1 MKTRVFCRA
10 VILFLAVDFLTPA
23 GAQAVTMTLTD
34 LNSTA
39 SIDPSSQSGMS
50 NWSVNGTN
58 QLAQQW
64 FWFRT
69 GSTGP
74 ESSIDTLPLVGATAS
89 DTNLNPG
96 NDKLVLRY
104 GSASTFFIDV
114 TYTLNGTPSSGSDMG
129 EQIAITNN
137 SGSPLDFHFF
147 QYTDFDLGGTAAGDT
162 VTLDNA
168 NTVRQFKGGN
178 VIAETVVTPPPNHY
192 ELAFFNATLVKLNDA
207 NSSTLSDGATTVG
220 PGDVTW
226 AFEWDPT
233 INAGQSFQ
241 INKDKNLAIP
251 EPGTLSLISAGLAT
265 LVFLRKR
272 R

>member
-1 MKTRVFCRA
+1 MKPRA
-10 VILFLAVDFLTPA
+10 LCHVAILFLAVDFLTPA

-34 LNSTA
+34 LNSTV

-50 NWSVNGTN
+50 NWTVNGIN
-58 QLAQQW
+58 QLNQQW

-69 GSTGP
+69 GITGQ
-74 ESSIDTLPLVGATAS
+74 ESSIDALPLVGATAS
-89 DTNLNPG
+89 NTNLNPG
-96 NDKLVLRY
+96 NDKLVIRY
-104 GSASTFFIDV
+104 GTASTFFIDV

-147 QYTDFDLGGTAAGDT
+147 QYSDFDLAGTASGDT

-168 NTVRQFKGGN
+168 NTVRQFKGSS

-192 ELAFFNATLVKLNDA
+192 ELALFDATRVRLNDA
-207 NSSTLSDGATTVG
+207 NPTTLSDGATTVG

-233 INAGQSFQ
+233 IAAGQSFQ

-265 LVFLRKR
+265 LAFLRR
-272 R
+272 RR